1 MEMPSDNAI
10 AVGNIENSLNQK
22 DNYILL
28 DSQNQTQELQAYF
41 FQLFN
46 TFYKQFL
53 LFFNLHKSNF
63 KQQ

>member
-28 DSQNQTQELQAYF
+28 DSQNQTQELQAHFFSAFQYF
-41 FQLFN
+41 LQTIFVIFQ
-46 TFYKQFL
+46 
-53 LFFNLHKSNF
+53 SS
-63 KQQ
+63 

>member
-28 DSQNQTQELQAYF
+28 DSQNQTQELQAHF

-46 TFYKQFL
+46 AFYKQFL

>member
-28 DSQNQTQELQAYF
+28 DPQNQTQELQAHF

-46 TFYKQFL
+46 TFYIQFL
-53 LFFNLHKSNF
+53 LIFNLQISNF
-63 KQQ
+63 K